1 MICAAYRNCYY
12 ILAMSQEEQEKGDY
26 LEKIIVEGSY
36 LRGRQKVTWND
47 EIEELPGTSLTKAYR
62 SVFDRQG

>member
-1 MICAAYRNCYY
+1 
-12 ILAMSQEEQEKGDY
+12 MSQEEQEKGDY

-36 LRGRQKVTWND
+36 LRGRPKVAWND